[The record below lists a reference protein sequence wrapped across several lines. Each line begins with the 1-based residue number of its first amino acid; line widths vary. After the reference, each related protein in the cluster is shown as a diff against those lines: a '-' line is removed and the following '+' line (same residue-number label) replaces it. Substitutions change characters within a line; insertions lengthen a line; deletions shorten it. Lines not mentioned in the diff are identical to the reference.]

1 MPNVKATTVAEYLDS
16 LPPDRKKALAKV
28 RAVVRKNLPK
38 GYVEHMGWAGI
49 NWSVPLSVYPDTYNG
64 HPLDYVALASQKNY
78 ASLYMLVA
86 YGDAAQAARLRD
98 GFAKAGKKLDMGKS
112 CIRFTDPD
120 DLALDVIGEVV
131 ASTPMRKWIG
141 IAKAAHS
148 PEAKANRAR
157 EARVDAPGTTS
168 ER

>member
-1 MPNVKATTVAEYLDS
+1 MAGSKASTVAEYLES
-16 LPPDRKKALAKV
+16 LPPDRRKAVAKV
-28 RAVVRKNLPK
+28 RAVVRKNLPR

-64 HPLDYVALASQKNY
+64 HPLDYVALASHKNY
-78 ASLYMLVA
+78 ASLYIMVA
-86 YGDAAQAARLRD
+86 YGDPAQDARLKD

-131 ASTPMRKWIG
+131 ASTPMQKWIA
-141 IAKAAHS
+141 IAKSAHS
-148 PEAKANRAR
+148 PEAKANRK
-157 EARVDAPGTTS
+157 RVVAGTS